1 MYLLVSICMFH
12 ANIQLVVQLD
22 VPPRACALPGDTH
35 AEQVTFQVNVY
46 SWSTVYCHSPSKIVG
61 VSMICSFARAPESAS
76 DCTEGHQARLC
87 EGGDSTVS
95 FTRKPDLVDPVEV
108 PNSPYSH
115 RMTISSVLRRSM
127 LVAREREAG
136 NEADSR
142 TYRGPAY
149 VARSAGCTAGKRG
162 P

>member
-1 MYLLVSICMFH
+1 MFH

-61 VSMICSFARAPESAS
+61 VSIMSSFARAPESAS
-76 DCTEGHQARLC
+76 DCTEGDQARLC
-87 EGGDSTVS
+87 EGGDNTVR
-95 FTRKPDLVDPVEV
+95 FTRKPDRVDLFEV
-108 PNSPYSH
+108 PNSHSSQ
-115 RMTISSVLRRSM
+115 RITISSVLRRSN
-127 LVAREREAG
+127 VGPREGAREKD
-136 NEADSR
+136 ADLQ
-142 TYRGPAY
+142 TYWGPTY
-149 VARSAGCTAGKRG
+149 VARAADCTAGKRG

>member
-1 MYLLVSICMFH
+1 MFH

-35 AEQVTFQVNVY
+35 AEQATFQVNVY

-61 VSMICSFARAPESAS
+61 VSMTCSFARAPESAS
-76 DCTEGHQARLC
+76 DCTEGDQARLC
-87 EGGDSTVS
+87 EGCDNTVR
-95 FTRKPDLVDPVEV
+95 FTRKPDRVDLFEV
-108 PNSPYSH
+108 PNSHSSQ
-115 RMTISSVLRRSM
+115 RITISPVLRRSN
-127 LVAREREAG
+127 VGAREREAR

-142 TYRGPAY
+142 TDRAPGY
-149 VARSAGCTAGKRG
+149 VALPAGRTAGKRG

>member
-1 MYLLVSICMFH
+1 MYLLGSSCMFH

-61 VSMICSFARAPESAS
+61 VSMISSFVRAPESAS
-76 DCTEGHQARLC
+76 DCTEEHQARLC

-95 FTRKPDLVDPVEV
+95 FTQNPDRVDPFEV
-108 PNSPYSH
+108 PDSPDSH
-115 RMTISSVLRRSM
+115 RMTISSFFRRSM
-127 LVAREREAG
+127 WVAREREAG
-136 NEADSR
+136 NKADSR
-142 TYRGPAY
+142 KYRGPA
-149 VARSAGCTAGKRG
+149 
-162 P
+162 

>member
-12 ANIQLVVQLD
+12 AKTQLVVQLD
-22 VPPRACALPGDTH
+22 VPPRACVLPGDTH

-61 VSMICSFARAPESAS
+61 VSMTCSFARAPESAS
-76 DCTEGHQARLC
+76 ECTEGDQARLC

-108 PNSPYSH
+108 PNSPSSH
-115 RMTISSVLRRSM
+115 RMTISSVLRRSN
-127 LVAREREAG
+127 VGAREREAR
-136 NEADSR
+136 NEADLR
-142 TYRGPAY
+142 TYRAPDY
-149 VARSAGCTAGKRG
+149 VALSAGRTAGKRG

>member
-12 ANIQLVVQLD
+12 AKTQLVVQLD
-22 VPPRACALPGDTH
+22 VPPRACVLPGDTH

-61 VSMICSFARAPESAS
+61 VSMMSSFARAPESAS

-87 EGGDSTVS
+87 EGGDSTVR
-95 FTRKPDLVDPVEV
+95 FTRKPDRVDPSEV
-108 PNSPYSH
+108 PNSPDSH
-115 RMTISSVLRRSM
+115 RITISLVLRRSN
-127 LVAREREAG
+127 VGAREREAG
-136 NEADSR
+136 IEADSW
-142 TYRGPAY
+142 TDRGPAY
-149 VARSAGCTAGKRG
+149 VARPAGWAAGKRG